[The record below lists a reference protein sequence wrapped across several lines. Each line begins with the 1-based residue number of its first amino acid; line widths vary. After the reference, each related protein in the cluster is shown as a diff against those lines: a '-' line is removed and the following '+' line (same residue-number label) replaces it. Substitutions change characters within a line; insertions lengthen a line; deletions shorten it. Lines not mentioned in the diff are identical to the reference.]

1 MMAQEIK
8 VFSYSIGIPRFEGS
22 ILTFTYPKAGPTTL
36 DTELFMVGEG
46 VTYDTGGLDIR
57 THGRMAGTS
66 RKKCGGAG
74 VIGFLKTAAM
84 LDAATKSNIKINAKI
99 AVSRNNIGSRSFSL
113 DDIILTKN
121 KKRVKVGL
129 TQAMGR
135 LMLAELL
142 NDMLPAVSFAIH
154 SPLLGLCNLNIK
166 V

>member
-1 MMAQEIK
+1 MHI
-8 VFSYSIGIPRFEGS
+8 FFLPGIPRFEGS
-22 ILTFTYPKAGPTTL
+22 ILTFTYPRTGPATPA
-36 DTELFMVGEG
+36 TELFIVGEG

-84 LDAATKSNIKINAKI
+84 LKATTKSAIKINAKI

-113 DDIILTKN
+113 DDIIMTN
-121 KKRVKVGL
+121 GKRVKVGL

-135 LMLAELL
+135 LMLAELIS
-142 NDMLPAVSFAIH
+142 DVKQAVSIH
-154 SPLLGLCNLNIK
+154 IILTH
-166 V
+166 